1 MQITQ
6 PTDNTGIAMYN
17 CINVVLR
24 DLTMFVS
31 AGFGFYDGTPKGTNT
46 LL

>member
-1 MQITQ
+1 
-6 PTDNTGIAMYN
+6 MYN
-17 CINVVLR
+17 SINVVLR
-24 DLTMFVS
+24 DLTIFFC